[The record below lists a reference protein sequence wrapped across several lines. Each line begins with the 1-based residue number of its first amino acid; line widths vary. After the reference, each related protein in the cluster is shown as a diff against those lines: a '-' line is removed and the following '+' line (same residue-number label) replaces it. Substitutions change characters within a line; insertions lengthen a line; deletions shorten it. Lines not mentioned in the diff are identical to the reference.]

1 MTSASSVHDT
11 GDPKLVLCDNPE
23 GEGGEGVR
31 VQDGGA
37 HVYLRSIHVDM
48 AKPSK
53 YCHFSPIKIN

>member
-1 MTSASSVHDT
+1 MHDT

-53 YCHFSPIKIN
+53 YCNFSPIKIN